1 MTHVLALLLL
11 LAPAYLDGQQK
22 ASPTKAVKDDAVSL
36 LVATDTQVYVPV
48 SVKISNGSKTG
59 SALFEVSPTPAWE
72 RQNSDYEYE
81 FTGKPGIY
89 TVTATYGDLVDGR
102 LKLRKLKSTTLIAG
116 ETPPPQPPPI
126 PPGPTPDPDPPTPTP
141 VTGPGW
147 AIIVEESGS
156 RTLEQAVVLA
166 PTAAWKAAIE
176 AKGHHWRIYDKD
188 QSAAASK
195 GFVTAA
201 ARVGFPALL
210 VVSSTGK
217 LIATEKLPATSQG
230 VEDVMKKWT
239 GL

>member
-1 MTHVLALLLL
+1 MNHVLALLLL

-89 TVTATYGDLVDGR
+89 TVVATYGDVVEGR
-102 LKLRKLKSTTLIAG
+102 LKLRKLRSSTVIVG
-116 ETPPPQPPPI
+116 ETPPPQPPPLPPNPDPTPI
-126 PPGPTPDPDPPTPTP
+126 PPAP
-141 VTGPGW
+141 VQGPGW
-147 AIIVEESGS
+147 AIIVEETAN
-156 RTLEQAVVLA
+156 RTTQQAIVLSPSA
-166 PTAAWKAAIE
+166 TWKAAIE

-188 QSAAASK
+188 ESDPIKK
-195 GFVTAA
+195 GFVVAA
-201 ARVGFPALL
+201 TKVGLPALL
-210 VVSSTGK
+210 VVSNTGK
-217 LIATEKLPATSQG
+217 LIDTVPLPSSSEGIEAA
-230 VEDVMKKWT
+230 MKKAT